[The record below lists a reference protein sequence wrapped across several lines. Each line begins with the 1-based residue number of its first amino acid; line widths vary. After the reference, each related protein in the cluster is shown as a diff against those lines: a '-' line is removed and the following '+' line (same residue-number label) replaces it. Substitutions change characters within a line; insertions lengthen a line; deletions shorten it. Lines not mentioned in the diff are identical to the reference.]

1 MSMEQE
7 IEIIRIPEERV
18 KALIGKE
25 GKTKQLI
32 EKKCDVTLAV
42 DSEGEVQ
49 IRGDTTE
56 VFFAKDVVKAIGRG
70 FEPRTALKL
79 LDSEYGLYIVSLK
92 EIANSDKAKLRLK
105 GRVIGEKGK
114 IKTEIEHSLDAR
126 LSVYGS
132 TIGIIA
138 RIDTMEQAKEA
149 VDMLLRGAKHT
160 SVLNYVAKARR
171 QIMQERLRGTA
182 YNHE

>member
-1 MSMEQE
+1 MMEE
-7 IEIIRIPEERV
+7 ETEMIRIPEERV
-18 KALIGKE
+18 KILIGRE
-25 GKTKQLI
+25 GKAKHLI
-32 EKKCDVTLAV
+32 EKKCNVTLTV

-49 IRGDTTE
+49 ITGDTTK
-56 VFFAKDVVKAIGRG
+56 VFFALDVVKAIGRG

-79 LDSEYGLYIVSLK
+79 LDNEHGLYIVSLK
-92 EIANSDKAKLRLK
+92 EIANSDKAKQRLK

-114 IKTEIEHSLDAR
+114 IKTEIENSLDAK
-126 LSVYGS
+126 LSIYGS

-160 SVLNYVAKARR
+160 SVLNYVAKAKR
-171 QIMQERLRGTA
+171 QIMQDRLRGTS
-182 YNHE
+182 YNQS